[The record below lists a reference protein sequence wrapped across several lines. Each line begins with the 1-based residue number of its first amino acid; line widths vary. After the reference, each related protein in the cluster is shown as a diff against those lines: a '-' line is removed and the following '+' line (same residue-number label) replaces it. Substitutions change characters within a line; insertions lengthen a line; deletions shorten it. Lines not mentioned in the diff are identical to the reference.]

1 TIGDYLSSYNGFTL
15 LESLLSMAIFSV
27 VGISLMLVISE
38 QLIQVKKLENKVVA
52 SLVAENILVDIK
64 LTKNDKSENWLKGS
78 DFIINNLWYWQS
90 KEIKMKTISVITI
103 EVRSQENSKVPDFTL
118 EGYRVIN
125 E

>member
-1 TIGDYLSSYNGFTL
+1 MSSYNGFTL

-78 DFIINNLWYWQS
+78 ESIINNLWYLQS

>member
-1 TIGDYLSSYNGFTL
+1 
-15 LESLLSMAIFSV
+15 
-27 VGISLMLVISE
+27 MLVISE

-90 KEIKMKTISVITI
+90 KEIK
-103 EVRSQENSKVPDFTL
+103 
-118 EGYRVIN
+118 
-125 E
+125 

>member
-1 TIGDYLSSYNGFTL
+1 MSSYNGFTL

-90 KEIKMKTISVITI
+90 KEIKMRTISVITI

>member
-1 TIGDYLSSYNGFTL
+1 
-15 LESLLSMAIFSV
+15 MAIFSV

-90 KEIKMKTISVITI
+90 RK
-103 EVRSQENSKVPDFTL
+103 
-118 EGYRVIN
+118 
-125 E
+125 

>member
-1 TIGDYLSSYNGFTL
+1 
-15 LESLLSMAIFSV
+15 
-27 VGISLMLVISE
+27 MLVISE

-103 EVRSQENSKVPDFTL
+103 EVRSQENSKVPDSTL

>member
-1 TIGDYLSSYNGFTL
+1 
-15 LESLLSMAIFSV
+15 MAIFSV

-90 KEIKMKTISVITI
+90 KEIKMRTISVITI

>member
-1 TIGDYLSSYNGFTL
+1 MSSYNGFTL

-78 DFIINNLWYWQS
+78 DCIINNLWYLMS

>member
-1 TIGDYLSSYNGFTL
+1 
-15 LESLLSMAIFSV
+15 
-27 VGISLMLVISE
+27 
-38 QLIQVKKLENKVVA
+38 
-52 SLVAENILVDIK
+52 
-64 LTKNDKSENWLKGS
+64 KGS

>member
-1 TIGDYLSSYNGFTL
+1 
-15 LESLLSMAIFSV
+15 MAIFSV

-90 KEIKMKTISVITI
+90 KEIKMRTISVITI
-103 EVRSQENSKVPDFTL
+103 EVRSQEIARFLISLWKDTVLLMNKKTSKV
-118 EGYRVIN
+118 
-125 E
+125 